1 MICYTIY
8 NYICI
13 LYWHKSLKYI
23 YIYIQMLSI
32 RSIVPVILLVF
43 ALLSHHMVEG
53 AHLRTGNSIQ
63 GMSPFEYHRTQE
75 LEQKAAA
82 AVKKVVGKFNPK
94 FKNLRPVTPI

>member
-1 MICYTIY
+1 
-8 NYICI
+8 
-13 LYWHKSLKYI
+13 
-23 YIYIQMLSI
+23 MLSI